1 MDVVLTFQKTIN
13 IMLVNSNLTKLL
25 HKHNWTL
32 ENSGCVLGLVDT
44 QSLQIHHGIS
54 MKIVKSCILEYESW
68 CIRNWPSSYFV

>member
-25 HKHNWTL
+25 NKHNSTL
-32 ENSGCVLGLVDT
+32 ENSGCVSKLVDT

-54 MKIVKSCILEYESW
+54 MKIVKSCLLKSM
-68 CIRNWPSSYFV
+68 NHDA